1 MNKIKLLWTNLRAS
15 LWFLP
20 GLMLFAT
27 IVLSVILI
35 DVDSSIKNEWLIKYP
50 RLFGLGAD
58 GSRGMLSA
66 IAGSMLTVATLA
78 FSLTLNAITQ
88 ASGQF
93 TPRIFRNFMRDR
105 SNQFVLGYFVSVF
118 AYCLIVLRTIR
129 GGESQF
135 QFVPSLSVMV
145 GLVSALGGVLV
156 LIYFIH
162 HIADSLQITTILDNI
177 TDETKVSV
185 ERLFPQGFGN
195 PASEEQIFAAWRA
208 ADVKNWQRVKAIET
222 GYVQNVDTDGLLDYA
237 VENSILI
244 QMRRGIGQFVGT
256 GAVLAEIAPDTET
269 HALKVGIDD
278 ERAAEINAFFSLSR
292 HRTIEQDVGFG
303 IRQIVDIT
311 LKALS
316 PGINDTTTAVNCI
329 DHLGE
334 IVGGIARRRIPT
346 KVRVKDGVPRVIV
359 EAPEFGDYLETA
371 FDQIRVSGKANQAIF
386 ERMLETLEYI
396 AQCTDEVSRRAAIR
410 HQIEMVGTAADKT
423 LETEYEKEKVRRRL
437 IEAGKNL

>member
-1 MNKIKLLWTNLRAS
+1 MNKIKLFWTNLQAS

-20 GLMLFAT
+20 GIMLIIT
-27 IVLSVILI
+27 IALALALI
-35 DVDSSIKNEWLIKYP
+35 EIDSNVKTEWLIKYP

-88 ASGQF
+88 ASGQY

-129 GGESQF
+129 GGDELK
-135 QFVPSLSVMV
+135 FVPSISVMV
-145 GLVSALGGVLV
+145 GLVFALGGVLV

-177 TDETKVSV
+177 TDETRKAV
-185 ERLFPQGFGN
+185 EKLFPQELGESATGD
-195 PASEEQIFAAWRA
+195 EKDAAWNA
-208 ADVKNWQRVKAIET
+208 AKMKDWAKVPALNS
-222 GYVQNVDTDGLLDYA
+222 GYVQNVDTDGLLEFA
-237 VENSILI
+237 VENKVLI
-244 QMRRGIGQFVGT
+244 QMRRGIGQYAGT
-256 GAVLAEIAPDTET
+256 GATLAAIAPDNET
-269 HALKVGIDD
+269 AHLKINLDD
-278 ERAAEINAFFSLSR
+278 EKIKRVNSFFSINR

-303 IRQIVDIT
+303 IRQIVDIA

-316 PGINDTTTAVNCI
+316 PGINDTTTAVNCV

-334 IVGGIARRRIPT
+334 IVGQIARRQIPT
-346 KVRVKDGVPRVIV
+346 RVRTKDGVPRVIV
-359 EAPEFGDYLETA
+359 DAPDFHNYVETA

-386 ERMLETLEYI
+386 ERLLETLAYI
-396 AQCTDEVSRRAAIR
+396 GECATEVSRRVVIR
-410 HQIEMVGTAADKT
+410 RQIDLVGAAADKT
-423 LETEYEKEKVRRRL
+423 LETEYEKEKVRKKL
-437 IEAGKNL
+437 SEAQKSV